1 MWRFAEKSS
10 QFLLI
15 TKFQA
20 AIMSAIITAVFKATI
35 GWLVDKGR
43 DEAAKKLKDGDVT
56 DQQFRGIIMREIDDM
71 KSKLDGLSRKDLLAS
86 IGFFREGIELLYEV
100 FEEKRSRSV
109 YGADTAQAACAE
121 AVSLAEGM
129 KHLELTESATRKL
142 SNAKKR
148 FERARERA
156 TDAFSN
162 EALSPNDRILAMQ
175 YRVMAT
181 VLETIDHPADAVAPC
196 KVCIEELNG
205 LPVVQRSFQEQLR
218 TGIMAVKSLFNKE
231 ERRKVISGVCLVNRV
246 VYDVTQTT
254 HVKEPFT
261 NEPFA
266 KELFPPL
273 PMIDTGK
280 EKVDLLRDWRVTKI
294 LRKQG
299 MENCSVTWIL
309 GPDGEE
315 MYGLNLTAITTNSS
329 GQYIVA
335 DNYSTIKVYDS
346 SGKFVQCFSLPPV
359 IDDCGKELS
368 IYKWFRL
375 ATDMND
381 NIYVLVEGISGEDPY
396 WIFKF
401 NKTADHHHKFRVR
414 TMGYKFDWCEL
425 SVSDSG
431 TVMVLKSNWSKTH
444 IVDVYETDGQFV
456 CSFGEQILTSNCD
469 ITSVSDGR
477 VMVVQGQG
485 PSSCVHIF
493 SEQGDHLNTFDLQI
507 SMVHSRIAFH
517 RASQHVVVGGEDYDT
532 DILHI
537 EIYTKDGEFVRSTP
551 VNMGQSYSLIGMAV
565 TTEDRIALV
574 TWLDGLGRKVIII

>member
-1 MWRFAEKSS
+1 
-10 QFLLI
+10 
-15 TKFQA
+15 
-20 AIMSAIITAVFKATI
+20 MSAIITAVFKATI

-43 DEAAKKLKDGDVT
+43 NEAAEKLKDGDIT
-56 DQQFRGIIMREIDDM
+56 DQQFRNIIVREIDDM

-100 FEEKRSRSV
+100 FEETRSRSE

-121 AVSLAEGM
+121 AVSLTEGM
-129 KHLELTESATRKL
+129 KHLELTESAARKL
-142 SNAKKR
+142 ANAKKR

-246 VYDVTQTT
+246 AYDVTQTV
-254 HVKEPFT
+254 HVQKPFT

-266 KELFPPL
+266 KELLPPL
-273 PMIDTGK
+273 SMIDTGK
-280 EKVDLLRDWRVTKI
+280 EKVDLLRDRRVRKI
-294 LRKQG
+294 LCKQG
-299 MENCSVTWIL
+299 MENCSVSWIL
-309 GPDGEE
+309 GHDGEKKHR
-315 MYGLNLTAITTNSS
+315 LNNPLGIATNSS

-335 DNYSTIKVYDS
+335 DNISTIKVYDS
-346 SGKFVQCFSLPPV
+346 SGKFLQCFSLPPL
-359 IDDCGKELS
+359 IDDSRKELS
-368 IYKWFRL
+368 IQFGVRL
-375 ATDMND
+375 TTDMND
-381 NIYVLVEGISGEDPY
+381 NIYVLVQEISGEYPF

-414 TMGYKFDWCEL
+414 TMDHKFERCEL

-431 TVMVLKSNWSKTH
+431 TVMVLRGNWSEAH

-456 CSFGEQILTSNCD
+456 CSFGEQILTNPCD
-469 ITSVSDGR
+469 ITTVSDGR
-477 VMVVQGQG
+477 VMVVQGY
-485 PSSCVHIF
+485 PSRVHIL

-507 SMVHSRIAFH
+507 SMAFSKIAFQ
-517 RASQHVVVGGEDYDT
+517 RKSQHVVVVGDKDYNS

-537 EIYTKDGEFVRSTP
+537 EIYTKDGEFVRSTS
-551 VNMGQSYSLIGMAV
+551 VNMGQSYFLIGMAV

>member
-1 MWRFAEKSS
+1 
-10 QFLLI
+10 
-15 TKFQA
+15 
-20 AIMSAIITAVFKATI
+20 MSAIITAVFKATI

-43 DEAAKKLKDGDVT
+43 NEAAEKLKDGDIT
-56 DQQFRGIIMREIDDM
+56 DQQFRNIIVREIDDM

-100 FEEKRSRSV
+100 FEETRSRSE

-121 AVSLAEGM
+121 AVSLTEGM
-129 KHLELTESATRKL
+129 KHLELTESAARKL
-142 SNAKKR
+142 ANAKKR

-181 VLETIDHPADAVAPC
+181 ILETIDHPEDAVAPC

-205 LPVVQRSFQEQLR
+205 LPVVKQSLQEQLK
-218 TGIMAVKSLFNKE
+218 TGIRAIKSLFHKE

-246 VYDVTQTT
+246 AYDVTQT
-254 HVKEPFT
+254 VSQKEP
-261 NEPFA
+261 
-266 KELFPPL
+266 L
-273 PMIDTGK
+273 PQWLMIDTGK
-280 EKVDLLRDWRVTKI
+280 EKFDLLRDRRVTKI
-294 LRKQG
+294 LCKQG
-299 MENCSVTWIL
+299 MENCSVSWIL
-309 GPDGEE
+309 GHDGEKE
-315 MYGLNLTAITTNSS
+315 HRLNFPIDIATNSS

-335 DNYSTIKVYDS
+335 DCDSTFKVYDS
-346 SGKFVQCFSLPPV
+346 SGKFVQCFSLPPL
-359 IDDCGKELS
+359 IDDSGEKLS
-368 IYKWFRL
+368 MYSWFRL

-381 NIYVLVEGISGEDPY
+381 NIYVLVEGISGEDQC

-414 TMGYKFDWCEL
+414 TMGDKFNCYEL

-431 TVMVLKSNWSKTH
+431 TVMVLKSKWCETHH

-456 CSFGEQILTSNCD
+456 CSFGEQILTSPHD
-469 ITSVSDGR
+469 ITTVSDGR
-477 VMVVQGQG
+477 VMVVQEH
-485 PSSCVHIF
+485 PSRVDIF
-493 SEQGDHLNTFDLQI
+493 SEQGNHLNTFDLQI
-507 SMVHSRIAFH
+507 SMMFSRIAFH
-517 RASQHVVVGGEDYDT
+517 RASQHVVVVGGEDYDT

-565 TTEDRIALV
+565 TTEGRIAV
-574 TWLDGLGRKVIII
+574 ATRFAGLGREVIII

>member
-1 MWRFAEKSS
+1 
-10 QFLLI
+10 
-15 TKFQA
+15 
-20 AIMSAIITAVFKATI
+20 MSAIITAVFKATI

-56 DQQFRGIIMREIDDM
+56 DQQFRGFIMREIDDM

-100 FEEKRSRSV
+100 FEEKRSRSE

-142 SNAKKR
+142 SHAKKR

-246 VYDVTQTT
+246 AYDVTQTV

-266 KELFPPL
+266 KELLPPL

-280 EKVDLLRDWRVTKI
+280 EKVDLLRDRRVTNI

-299 MENCSVTWIL
+299 MENCSVSWII
-309 GPDGEE
+309 GPEYELMNVVDI
-315 MYGLNLTAITTNSS
+315 ATNSS
-329 GQYIVA
+329 GQYIAA
-335 DNYSTIKVYDS
+335 DIFKKIRVYDR
-346 SGKFVQCFSLPPV
+346 SGKFVQCFALIPLINDSGKALV
-359 IDDCGKELS
+359 IEALTV
-368 IYKWFRL
+368 RL

-381 NIYVLVEGISGEDPY
+381 NIYVLVEENSGEDQY

-401 NKTADHHHKFRVR
+401 NKTTNHHHKFRLR
-414 TMGYKFDWCEL
+414 TMGYKFDRCEL

-431 TVMVLKSNWSKTH
+431 TVMVLKSNWSEAD

-456 CSFGEQILTSNCD
+456 CSFGEQILTNPCD
-469 ITSVSDGR
+469 ITTVSDGR
-477 VMVVQGQG
+477 VMVVQGH
-485 PSSCVHIF
+485 PSRVLIF
-493 SEQGDHLNTFDLQI
+493 SEQGNHLNTFDLQI
-507 SMVHSRIAFH
+507 SMMFSRIAFH
-517 RASQHVVVGGEDYDT
+517 RASQHVVVVGGEDSDT

-551 VNMGQSYSLIGMAV
+551 VNMGQSYFLIGMAV
-565 TTEDRIALV
+565 TTDDRIALV

>member
-1 MWRFAEKSS
+1 
-10 QFLLI
+10 
-15 TKFQA
+15 
-20 AIMSAIITAVFKATI
+20 MSAIITAVFKATI

-100 FEEKRSRSV
+100 FEEKRSRSE

-162 EALSPNDRILAMQ
+162 EALSSNDRILAMQ

-246 VYDVTQTT
+246 VYDVRQTA

-280 EKVDLLRDWRVTKI
+280 EKVDLLRDRRVTKI
-294 LRKQG
+294 LCKQG
-299 MENCSVTWIL
+299 MENCSVPWIL
-309 GPDGEE
+309 VHDGEKE
-315 MYGLNLTAITTNSS
+315 HGLNIPADIATNSS

-335 DNYSTIKVYDS
+335 GIDSTIKVYDS
-346 SGKFVQCFSLPPV
+346 SGKFVQCFRLPPL
-359 IDDCGKELS
+359 IDDSGKELS
-368 IYKWFRL
+368 IYFLGVQL

-381 NIYVLVEGISGEDPY
+381 NIYVLVEECGEDSH
-396 WIFKF
+396 WIFNF
-401 NKTADHHHKFRVR
+401 NKTADHHHKFCIR
-414 TMGYKFDWCEL
+414 TMGYKFDSCKL

-431 TVMVLKSNWSKTH
+431 TVMVLKSNLSKTHH

-456 CSFGEQILTSNCD
+456 CSFGEGILTDPCEITTVSN
-469 ITSVSDGR
+469 GR
-477 VMVVQGQG
+477 VMVVQEH
-485 PSSCVHIF
+485 PSRVDIF

-507 SMVHSRIAFH
+507 SMMFSRIAFH
-517 RASQHVVVGGEDYDT
+517 RASQHVVVVGDKDYNP

-551 VNMGQSYSLIGMAV
+551 VNMGQSYYLIGMAV
-565 TTEDRIALV
+565 TTEGRIAV
-574 TWLDGLGRKVIII
+574 ATDLDSLGRKVIII

>member
-1 MWRFAEKSS
+1 
-10 QFLLI
+10 
-15 TKFQA
+15 
-20 AIMSAIITAVFKATI
+20 MSAIITAVFKATV
-35 GWLVDKGR
+35 GWLVDKSR
-43 DEAAKKLKDGDVT
+43 DELAKELKDGDLT
-56 DQQFRGIIMREIDDM
+56 DQRFRGIIMREIDDM
-71 KSKLDGLSRKDLLAS
+71 RSKLNGLSKRDFLAS
-86 IGFFREGIELLYEV
+86 ISFFREGIELLYGV
-100 FEEKRSRSV
+100 FEETRSRSE
-109 YGADTAQAACAE
+109 YGADKGKAACAD
-121 AVSLAEGM
+121 VLSLTEGM
-129 KHLELTESATRKL
+129 KHLELTKSAARQLT
-142 SNAKKR
+142 NAKKR
-148 FERARERA
+148 FERARDMA
-156 TDAFSN
+156 TTAFSN

-246 VYDVTQTT
+246 AYNVKQTV
-254 HVKEPFT
+254 HVEKSFT
-261 NEPFA
+261 NKPFA
-266 KELFPPL
+266 KELLPPL
-273 PMIDTGK
+273 SMIDTGK
-280 EKVDLLRDWRVTKI
+280 EKVDPLRDWRVRKI
-294 LRKQG
+294 LCKQG
-299 MENCSVTWIL
+299 MENCCVSWIL
-309 GPDGEE
+309 GHDGEKKHR
-315 MYGLNLTAITTNSS
+315 LNNPLGIATNSS

-335 DNYSTIKVYDS
+335 DNISTIKVYDS
-346 SGKFVQCFSLPPV
+346 SGKFLQCFSLPPL
-359 IDDCGKELS
+359 IDDSRKELS
-368 IYKWFRL
+368 IQFGVRL
-375 ATDMND
+375 TTDMND
-381 NIYVLVEGISGEDPY
+381 NIYVLVQEISGEHPF
-396 WIFKF
+396 WISKF

-414 TMGYKFDWCEL
+414 TMDHKFERCEL

-431 TVMVLKSNWSKTH
+431 KVMVLRGNWSEAH

-507 SMVHSRIAFH
+507 SMVYSRIAFH
-517 RASQHVVVGGEDYDT
+517 RASQHVVVVGCEDNDT

-565 TTEDRIALV
+565 TTDDRIALV

>member
-1 MWRFAEKSS
+1 M
-10 QFLLI
+10 
-15 TKFQA
+15 
-20 AIMSAIITAVFKATI
+20 
-35 GWLVDKGR
+35 DKGR

-100 FEEKRSRSV
+100 FEEKRSRSE

-148 FERARERA
+148 FKRARERA

-246 VYDVTQTT
+246 VYDVTQTAQ
-254 HVKEPFT
+254 VKEPFT

-280 EKVDLLRDWRVTKI
+280 EKVDLLRDRRVTKI

-299 MENCSVTWIL
+299 MENCSVPWIL
-309 GPDGEE
+309 GHDGEE
-315 MYGLNLTAITTNSS
+315 EHGLNNPCAIAINSS

-335 DNYSTIKVYDS
+335 DIYLTIKVYDS
-346 SGKFVQCFSLPPV
+346 SGKFVQCFRLPPL
-359 IDDCGKELS
+359 IDDSGKELS
-368 IYKWFRL
+368 IKTWVVRL

-381 NIYVLVEGISGEDPY
+381 IYVLVQEISGEYPF

-414 TMGYKFDWCEL
+414 TMGYKFYWCEL

-431 TVMVLKSNWSKTH
+431 TVMVLKSNWGNTH

-456 CSFGEQILTSNCD
+456 CSFGEQILTSLGD
-469 ITSVSDGR
+469 ITTVSDGR
-477 VMVVQGQG
+477 VMVVQGRW

-507 SMVHSRIAFH
+507 SMAFSKIAFQ
-517 RASQHVVVGGEDYDT
+517 RASQHVVVVGDKDYNS

-537 EIYTKDGEFVRSTP
+537 EIYTKDGEFVRSTS
-551 VNMGQSYSLIGMAV
+551 VNMGQSYSLLGMAV
-565 TTEDRIALV
+565 TTEGRIAV
-574 TWLDGLGRKVIII
+574 ATDLDSLGRKVIII

>member
-1 MWRFAEKSS
+1 MDKS
-10 QFLLI
+10 
-15 TKFQA
+15 
-20 AIMSAIITAVFKATI
+20 
-35 GWLVDKGR
+35 R

-56 DQQFRGIIMREIDDM
+56 DQHFRSIIMREIDDV

-100 FEEKRSRSV
+100 FEEKRSRNE

-205 LPVVQRSFQEQLR
+205 LPVVQRSLQEQLR
-218 TGIMAVKSLFNKE
+218 TGIKAVKSLFHKE
-231 ERRKVISGVCLVNRV
+231 ERQKVISGVCLVNRV
-246 VYDVTQTT
+246 AYDITQTV

-266 KELFPPL
+266 KELLPPFP
-273 PMIDTGK
+273 MVDTGK
-280 EKVDLLRDWRVTKI
+280 EKVDLLRDQRVTKI
-294 LRKQG
+294 LCKQG
-299 MENCSVTWIL
+299 MGNCSVLRTL
-309 GPDGEE
+309 GDEGQKVH
-315 MYGLNLTAITTNSS
+315 GLAYPLDIATNSS
-329 GQYIVA
+329 GEYIVA
-335 DNYSTIKVYDS
+335 DHLSKIKVYDS
-346 SGKFVQCFSLPPV
+346 SGRFLQCFRL
-359 IDDCGKELS
+359 IDDSGKKVLNLS
-368 IYKWFRL
+368 VKL
-375 ATDMND
+375 TTDMND
-381 NIYVLVEGISGEDPY
+381 NIYVMVPEKSGEGPC

-401 NKTADHHHKFRVR
+401 NKTADYHHKFRVR
-414 TMGYKFDWCEL
+414 IRSYNFYSCKL

-431 TVMVLKSNWSKTH
+431 TVMVLKINSVNL
-444 IVDVYETDGQFV
+444 VDVYENDGQFV
-456 CSFGEQILTSNCD
+456 CSFGEQILTSPHD
-469 ITSVSDGR
+469 ITTVSDGR
-477 VMVVQGQG
+477 VMVVQEH
-485 PSSCVHIF
+485 PSRVDIF

-507 SMVHSRIAFH
+507 SMEYSRIAFH
-517 RASQHVVVGGEDYDT
+517 KASQHVVVAGCKDNDT

-551 VNMGQSYSLIGMAV
+551 VNMGQSLPLLGMVV
-565 TTEDRIALV
+565 TTEGRIAVATQLEA
-574 TWLDGLGRKVIII
+574 LRRKVIVI

>member
-1 MWRFAEKSS
+1 
-10 QFLLI
+10 
-15 TKFQA
+15 
-20 AIMSAIITAVFKATI
+20 MSAIITAVFKATI

-43 DEAAKKLKDGDVT
+43 NEAAEKLKDGDIT
-56 DQQFRGIIMREIDDM
+56 DQQFRNIIVREIDDM

-100 FEEKRSRSV
+100 FEETRSRSE

-121 AVSLAEGM
+121 AVSLTEGM
-129 KHLELTESATRKL
+129 KHLELTESAARKL
-142 SNAKKR
+142 ANAKKR

-181 VLETIDHPADAVAPC
+181 ILETIDHPEDAVAPC

-205 LPVVQRSFQEQLR
+205 LPVVKQSLQEQLK
-218 TGIMAVKSLFNKE
+218 TGIRAIKSLFHKE

-246 VYDVTQTT
+246 AYDVTQT
-254 HVKEPFT
+254 VSQKEPL
-261 NEPFA
+261 PQW
-266 KELFPPL
+266 

-280 EKVDLLRDWRVTKI
+280 EKFDLLRDRRVTKI
-294 LRKQG
+294 LCKQG
-299 MENCSVTWIL
+299 MENCSVSWIL
-309 GPDGEE
+309 GHDGEKKHR
-315 MYGLNLTAITTNSS
+315 LNNPLGIATNSS

-335 DNYSTIKVYDS
+335 DNISTIKVYDS
-346 SGKFVQCFSLPPV
+346 SGKFLQCFSLPPL
-359 IDDCGKELS
+359 IDDSRKELS
-368 IYKWFRL
+368 IEFGVRL
-375 ATDMND
+375 TTDMND
-381 NIYVLVEGISGEDPY
+381 NIYVLVQEISGEYPF

-401 NKTADHHHKFRVR
+401 NKTADHHHQFRVR
-414 TMGYKFDWCEL
+414 TMDHKFERCEL

-431 TVMVLKSNWSKTH
+431 TVMVLRGNWSEAH

-456 CSFGEQILTSNCD
+456 CSFGEQILTNPCD
-469 ITSVSDGR
+469 ITTVSDGR
-477 VMVVQGQG
+477 VMVVQGD
-485 PSSCVHIF
+485 PSRVHIL

-507 SMVHSRIAFH
+507 SMAFSKIAFQ
-517 RASQHVVVGGEDYDT
+517 RASQHVVVVGDKDYNS

-551 VNMGQSYSLIGMAV
+551 VNMGQSYHLKGMAV

>member
-1 MWRFAEKSS
+1 
-10 QFLLI
+10 
-15 TKFQA
+15 
-20 AIMSAIITAVFKATI
+20 MSAIITAVFKATI

-43 DEAAKKLKDGDVT
+43 DEAAKKVKDGDVT

-100 FEEKRSRSV
+100 FEEKRSRSE

-121 AVSLAEGM
+121 AVSLTEGM
-129 KHLELTESATRKL
+129 KHLELTKSATRQL
-142 SNAKKR
+142 TNAKKR
-148 FERARERA
+148 FERAREMA
-156 TDAFSN
+156 TIAFSN
-162 EALSPNDRILAMQ
+162 EALSINDRILAMQ

-246 VYDVTQTT
+246 AYDVTQTVP
-254 HVKEPFT
+254 VKEPFT
-261 NEPFA
+261 NDPFA
-266 KELFPPL
+266 KELLLPL
-273 PMIDTGK
+273 SMIDTGK
-280 EKVDLLRDWRVTKI
+280 EKVDLLRDRRIRKI
-294 LRKQG
+294 LCKQG
-299 MENCSVTWIL
+299 MENCSVSWIL
-309 GPDGEE
+309 GHDGEKKHR
-315 MYGLNLTAITTNSS
+315 LNNPLGIATNSS

-335 DNYSTIKVYDS
+335 DNISTIKVYDS
-346 SGKFVQCFSLPPV
+346 SGKFLQCFSLPPL
-359 IDDCGKELS
+359 IDDSRKELS
-368 IYKWFRL
+368 IEFGVRL
-375 ATDMND
+375 TTDMND
-381 NIYVLVEGISGEDPY
+381 NIYVLVQEISGEYPF

-431 TVMVLKSNWSKTH
+431 IVMVLKSNWGNTH

-456 CSFGEQILTSNCD
+456 CSFGEQILTNPCD
-469 ITSVSDGR
+469 ITTVSDGR
-477 VMVVQGQG
+477 VMVVQGD
-485 PSSCVHIF
+485 PSRVHIL

-507 SMVHSRIAFH
+507 SMAFSKSTC
-517 RASQHVVVGGEDYDT
+517 RGG
-532 DILHI
+532 
-537 EIYTKDGEFVRSTP
+537 R
-551 VNMGQSYSLIGMAV
+551 
-565 TTEDRIALV
+565 
-574 TWLDGLGRKVIII
+574 